1 MKKRLIFNFYI
12 DDGWRENHINKIH
25 FYCLNYFK
33 NVFTEMVFM
42 VSLNDVNNMR
52 LIYDFEQYVLSL
64 ELCPNIQFIVKKNH
78 IFREAKNFYDEIA
91 LKLGEL
97 DGLTFF
103 GHNKGITNYDSP
115 YYIKEDVEK
124 WVTSMYYGCLC
135 DVKEMEYCLTD
146 GRKLAYGT
154 LLDEINI
161 DKDNNEK
168 WYNSLNVWVGERK
181 YFYMGTFFWLNCNM
195 IEYYLQSSNTKLP
208 KLIDRWYAENFFA
221 NIFDSLHCGSFRDN
235 RTFNY
240 VQGGAENIET
250 IINFSFGE
258 KISEYND
265 FHNNVIK
272 MISDDRN

>member
-1 MKKRLIFNFYI
+1 MKKRLVFNFYI
-12 DDGWRENHINKIH
+12 DDGWKDNHINKIH

-42 VSLNDVNNMR
+42 VSLNDVNNKS
-52 LIYDFEQYVLSL
+52 LIYDFERYILSL
-64 ELCPNIQFIVKKNH
+64 ELCTNIQFIIKNNH

-91 LKLGEL
+91 LKLNVL

-103 GHNKGITNYDSP
+103 GHNKGITNYCNPDFE
-115 YYIKEDVEK
+115 KESVEK

-135 DVKEMEYCLTD
+135 DVKEMEYYLTD

-161 DKDNNEK
+161 DDIGDSK
-168 WYNSLNVWVGERK
+168 WCNSLNVWLGERK

-195 IEYYLQSSNTKLP
+195 IEYYLQNSNISIP

-221 NIFDSLHCGSFRDN
+221 NIFDSCHCGSFDDN
-235 RTFNY
+235 RTLNY
-240 VQGGAENIET
+240 VQGGVENIDS
-250 IINFSFGE
+250 IIKHSFSD
-258 KISEYND
+258 KVNEYNE

-272 MISDDRN
+272 TINCDRD